1 MRKNLV
7 SIALHNEVPLPL
19 ISFDAGALPPDAVAG
34 SVRQAL
40 AAGYRAIG
48 VRPSGESGAGEAIR
62 DLPRE
67 DVFITLTLPGTGT
80 ADALASALRMLDTDR
95 IDLVLLERPTA
106 QAWRELTRAQAEGQV
121 RALGVAGLTADGMR
135 NFLDTIGLPAVHRLE
150 LHPREPR
157 AELRALHSRHGIVT
171 VAADPLGPGDLPA
184 VLRGLAAKYGKSP
197 AQLVLRW
204 QLELGHAVVVGP
216 GPRTL
221 LAEQLGV
228 FDFELADD
236 DLAVIA
242 ELEGT

>member
-1 MRKNLV
+1 M
-7 SIALHNEVPLPL
+7 SIALNNEVLLPL
-19 ISFDAGALPPDAVAG
+19 ISFDAGALPPDTVAG
-34 SVRQAL
+34 AVRQAL

-62 DLPRE
+62 ELPRE
-67 DVFITLTLPGTGT
+67 DVFVTLTLPGTGT
-80 ADALASALRMLDTDR
+80 AEALASGLRMLGTDR
-95 IDLVLLERPTA
+95 IELVLLERPTP
-106 QAWRELTRAQAEGQV
+106 QAWRELEAAQSDGRV
-121 RALGVAGLTADGMR
+121 RALGVAGLTADALR
-135 NFLDTIGLPAVHRLE
+135 RFVESVGLPAAHRLE

-157 AELRALHSRHGIVT
+157 AELRALHAEHGIVT
-171 VAADPLGPGDLPA
+171 IAADPVGPGALPG

-216 GPRTL
+216 GPATL

-228 FDFELADD
+228 FDFELAAD